1 MKNARLIAFET
12 LYKIFY
18 DSTYSNLAVD
28 SALKDVETDKAFI
41 SALVYGVVER
51 KITLDYYI
59 NKYLT
64 SKPKPKIMTILRLG
78 AYQLL
83 FMDKVPSSA
92 AINES
97 VELTHNIKQ
106 DYYSKLVNA
115 VLHKIDS
122 NREDI
127 SEPSIKY
134 SVPECLINMWNKQY
148 GAETVSGFLPA
159 LNERPPIYAIPNSK
173 FVDAEELCYELLE
186 EGVEC
191 EVFEDTVLIHS
202 SIDFDSSRSYK
213 NGLFYIEDLSSYNCA
228 RALDAK
234 PGETVIDFC
243 SAPGGKAFT
252 IAQKMENNGKLYAF
266 DLYEHRTKLVRKSAQ
281 RLELN
286 VISAKINDASVYNDA
301 IPMADKILCDVPCS
315 GFGIVRR
322 KPEIKYKNLDSIKN
336 LPEIQLNILKT
347 SSLYLKNGGRLIYST
362 CTLNKKENEK
372 VVAAFLKDN
381 LGFSLEYDKTI
392 FPSIHGGDGFYFAVL
407 TKNYD

>member
-134 SVPECLINMWNKQY
+134 SVPEYLINMWNK
-148 GAETVSGFLPA
+148 L
-159 LNERPPIYAIPNSK
+159 
-173 FVDAEELCYELLE
+173 
-186 EGVEC
+186 
-191 EVFEDTVLIHS
+191 
-202 SIDFDSSRSYK
+202 
-213 NGLFYIEDLSSYNCA
+213 A
-228 RALDAK
+228 R
-234 PGETVIDFC
+234 
-243 SAPGGKAFT
+243 
-252 IAQKMENNGKLYAF
+252 
-266 DLYEHRTKLVRKSAQ
+266 
-281 RLELN
+281 
-286 VISAKINDASVYNDA
+286 
-301 IPMADKILCDVPCS
+301 
-315 GFGIVRR
+315 
-322 KPEIKYKNLDSIKN
+322 
-336 LPEIQLNILKT
+336 
-347 SSLYLKNGGRLIYST
+347 
-362 CTLNKKENEK
+362 
-372 VVAAFLKDN
+372 
-381 LGFSLEYDKTI
+381 
-392 FPSIHGGDGFYFAVL
+392 
-407 TKNYD
+407 